1 MSRLPG
7 HYDSVLDGQLG
18 VVAPSGDGVRVI
30 VACSSLGTQDTP
42 LGLSDPGQVT
52 GGLGVGPLARSS
64 ADQLSQGGGV
74 VWAVRCDG
82 DILGV
87 VTANAGNPVT
97 ALTLTG
103 APLDAFDII
112 ITITKAGA
120 PTGVA
125 QFTYSLDGGDTVSP
139 VISSS
144 AAYIIANSGLTITF
158 NALAYT
164 LNETFKFSTTAPK
177 GSVSSIQRAIRAAMN
192 TSALLFEYVQVAQ
205 PTDSAMWAALA
216 ALRVEAANAHRYID
230 FLCETIP
237 PDNDADDWVATL
249 LADKA
254 GFSSVGVHI
263 VALHGE
269 VVDTITGR
277 LEIQS
282 AASRVGAR
290 ISANKVHVSPGW
302 GALGALQGFLVAA
315 PFTLKPQSIGAPR
328 KVSSFNNAHAL
339 ALQDAGF
346 ITGYTQV
353 GAPGYWLSR
362 PNSAALD
369 ASDFKFLMRSRI
381 MNKARHLVHVSSFP
395 YVQQDLD
402 PTDLVASFAA
412 RANAATAALKSM
424 IRAGEI
430 IKGRVSLV
438 PGQDLL
444 ASSIIRY
451 KIRIVPKGYAMEI
464 EDEFA
469 FENPNLAQF
478 NGTPVSLDP

>member
-7 HYDSVLDGQLG
+7 QYDTTLDGQLG

-30 VACSSLGTQDTP
+30 VGCSSLGTQDTP
-42 LGLSDPGQVT
+42 LGLSDPGQVA
-52 GGLGVGPLARSS
+52 GGLGVGPLARDT
-64 ADQLSQGGGV
+64 ADQLSQGGGI

-82 DILGV
+82 DVPGV
-87 VTANAGNPVT
+87 ITAEVGNPVT
-97 ALTLTG
+97 ALTVTG
-103 APLDAFDII
+103 APLDAFDLV
-112 ITITKAGA
+112 ITITKTGA
-120 PTGVA
+120 PSGVA
-125 QFTYSLDGGDTVSP
+125 QFTYSLDGGDTTSP
-139 VISSS
+139 AISS
-144 AAYIIANSGLTITF
+144 AATYVIPNSGLTINF
-158 NALAYT
+158 SAVLYT
-164 LNETFKFSTTAPK
+164 ISETFKFKTTAPK

-216 ALRVEAANAHRYID
+216 ALRVEAANARRYID
-230 FLCETIP
+230 FLCETIAP
-237 PDNDADDWVATL
+237 GADPDAWVTTL

-263 VALHGE
+263 VALYGE
-269 VVDTITGR
+269 CVDTLTGR
-277 LEIQS
+277 LEVQS

-290 ISANKVHVSPGW
+290 ISANKVHISPGW
-302 GALGALQGFLVAA
+302 GALGALQGFQVAA
-315 PFTLKPQSIGAPR
+315 PFTLKPQSVGAPR

-353 GAPGYWLSR
+353 GAPGYWLAR

-369 ASDFKFLMRSRI
+369 TSDFKFLMRSRI

-395 YVQQDLD
+395 FVQQDLD

-424 IRAGEI
+424 IRAGELV
-430 IKGRVSLV
+430 KARVTLV

-451 KIRIVPKGYAMEI
+451 KIRLVPKGYAMEI

-469 FENPNLAQF
+469 FENPNLA
-478 NGTPVSLDP
+478 